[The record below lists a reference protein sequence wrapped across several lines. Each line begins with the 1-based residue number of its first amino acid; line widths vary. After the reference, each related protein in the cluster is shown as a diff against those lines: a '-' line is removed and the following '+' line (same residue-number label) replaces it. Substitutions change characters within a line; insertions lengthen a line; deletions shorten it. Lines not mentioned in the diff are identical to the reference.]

1 MKNFKLELLR
11 EYMKEMA
18 LSAFIVPSN
27 DPHFGEYI
35 QDHFNCRA
43 WISGFTGSAGTVV
56 VTHKEAALW
65 TDSRYFIQAERE
77 LEGTGIE
84 LKKLRMPGTET
95 VEAWL
100 QTKLEANQSVGI
112 DSSLFSVS
120 EYNTLKIS
128 LNSLNI
134 QLCNDPFMKIW
145 DDRPLLKFGKIDV
158 LGEEISGE
166 STSSKHRR
174 FVNNLELH
182 GNFIYLVSQCDD
194 IAWLCNIRGN
204 DIPYNPLVLSYAA
217 VTRDKIYLFVNPG
230 AIQIQERRMLEKEGV
245 VIMPYDTFSS
255 FLSDFP
261 ADSVRIAHP
270 DKVSIKNYN
279 SAVKGGARF
288 FLLQSRGGVI
298 TMMKAVKNSV
308 EAEGFRKAM
317 QLDGIAWVKTL
328 IHIEES
334 IKNGEEITEE
344 SVSEVMQ
351 RFRAE
356 SPEYRGESF
365 HPIVAYGANA
375 AMPHYAP
382 SGEPVVI
389 GKAGFLLVDTGGHYS
404 CGTTDSTRT
413 LPVGPLT
420 DEQRRDYT
428 LILRG
433 MIALSMARF
442 PKGTRGSQLD
452 FLARGPI
459 CSVAKLYLHGTGHG
473 IGHYLCV
480 HEGPQSI
487 RMEENP
493 VVIEPG
499 MVMSNEPA
507 VYQEGEYGIRIEN
520 TIMCTSWMESRW
532 GDFYKFETLTYIP
545 IETSPVDKR
554 YLPSDSLEWLNEY
567 NAEVY
572 NRLSPY
578 LSESERKWLFAKTAR
593 LD

>member
-1 MKNFKLELLR
+1 
-11 EYMKEMA
+11 
-18 LSAFIVPSN
+18 
-27 DPHFGEYI
+27 
-35 QDHFNCRA
+35 
-43 WISGFTGSAGTVV
+43 
-56 VTHKEAALW
+56 
-65 TDSRYFIQAERE
+65 
-77 LEGTGIE
+77 
-84 LKKLRMPGTET
+84 
-95 VEAWL
+95 
-100 QTKLEANQSVGI
+100 
-112 DSSLFSVS
+112 
-120 EYNTLKIS
+120 
-128 LNSLNI
+128 
-134 QLCNDPFMKIW
+134 
-145 DDRPLLKFGKIDV
+145 
-158 LGEEISGE
+158 
-166 STSSKHRR
+166 
-174 FVNNLELH
+174 
-182 GNFIYLVSQCDD
+182 
-194 IAWLCNIRGN
+194 
-204 DIPYNPLVLSYAA
+204 
-217 VTRDKIYLFVNPG
+217 
-230 AIQIQERRMLEKEGV
+230 
-245 VIMPYDTFSS
+245 
-255 FLSDFP
+255 
-261 ADSVRIAHP
+261 
-270 DKVSIKNYN
+270 
-279 SAVKGGARF
+279 
-288 FLLQSRGGVI
+288 
-298 TMMKAVKNSV
+298 MMKAVKNSV